1 MADRPKQAGG
11 TLLCGLHC
19 ERPFE
24 EAVLLVE
31 RDDGDGEEAV
41 LLLAAVIQEGHYF
54 EVVADVVAACAFDGR
69 HRRGRQR

>member
-1 MADRPKQAGG
+1 MADRLKQAEG
-11 TLLCGLHC
+11 TLLCGLRC
-19 ERPFE
+19 ERPFG

-41 LLLAAVIQEGHYF
+41 LLLAAVIQEGQYF
-54 EVVADVVAACAFDGR
+54 EVVAACAFDGR